1 MGTPQITSLSATP
14 LHGSIVLTIV
24 VCIEK
29 IAIGDNIG
37 WVDVSVVRPAA
48 GAFCPAVVTVVIS
61 V

>member
-1 MGTPQITSLSATP
+1 MTSLSATP
-14 LHGSIVLTIV
+14 LHGSIYSIDD
-24 VCIEK
+24 CGIEQ

-48 GAFCPAVVTVVIS
+48 GAFCPAAVTVVIS